1 MKTIFSK
8 KLMEFNRLDNLM
20 VQVYNGYLSSNGI
33 SMTTMWIIYSTYIS
47 NGTSTQKDICENWC
61 CVPQTINSALKVLE
75 KNGVVE
81 LSFTEGNRKSK
92 QIRLTDKGMKL
103 CMQLVEPLIHAEN
116 KAFSILTETEQELL
130 VSLSQKYIEALQ
142 NEISLSQKRSK

>member
-1 MKTIFSK
+1 MLYTLS
-8 KLMEFNRLDNLM
+8 
-20 VQVYNGYLSSNGI
+20 QVLTLCKQNMGI
-33 SMTTMWIIYSTYIS
+33 RDLPKPVTD
-47 NGTSTQKDICENWC
+47 KDLRDRI
-61 CVPQTINSALKVLE
+61 INSALKVLE

-81 LSFTEGNRKSK
+81 LSFAEGNRKSK